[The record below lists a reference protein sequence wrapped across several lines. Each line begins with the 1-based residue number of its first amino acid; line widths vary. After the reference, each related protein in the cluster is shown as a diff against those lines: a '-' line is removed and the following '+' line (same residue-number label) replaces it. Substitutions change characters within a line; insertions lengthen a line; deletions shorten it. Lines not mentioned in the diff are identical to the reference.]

1 MERLKRKEGDRELVE
16 EEERRRD
23 QVLRSVT
30 AGECVGETVLV
41 TGYYHMVRRS
51 FEVRVQRSLHASNR
65 TLAVHP
71 MII

>member
-41 TGYYHMVRRS
+41 HVVLGTWCSARPYICS
-51 FEVRVQRSLHASNR
+51 FL
-65 TLAVHP
+65 L
-71 MII
+71 